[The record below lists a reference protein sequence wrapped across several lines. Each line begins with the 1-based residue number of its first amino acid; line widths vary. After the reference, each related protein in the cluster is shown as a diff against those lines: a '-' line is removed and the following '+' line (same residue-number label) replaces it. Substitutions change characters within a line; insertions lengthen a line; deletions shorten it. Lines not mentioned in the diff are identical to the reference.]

1 VKKFLALAI
10 VALVVPS
17 VALAGKPTDPGHSQD
32 AHGNS
37 QSASHAP
44 KVLYVLKGVITG
56 ITNGSTPVG
65 QTVNTS
71 AGPSPTTVSLSY
83 TCSNGAVTINVTRVN
98 HKRVFQSLTANNSPL
113 TLTVCLSTT
122 TKVIVKGMGRV
133 ALTDLG
139 TISLGAKG
147 NYGMVKVRYA
157 KAFEPTA
164 DLQTFLTTGAKQVVV
179 MKAAPTS

>member
-10 VALVVPS
+10 VALIVPS

-56 ITNGSTPVG
+56 ITSVSTPVS
-65 QTVNTS
+65 QTVY
-71 AGPSPTTVSLSY
+71 AGPGSTIPVLLSY